1 MQQVGLPL
9 LMELGRVHML
19 RSRISWESGKYSKFE
34 VVASTYIVY
43 INNNRRFFGVL

>member
-1 MQQVGLPL
+1 MGEWQ
-9 LMELGRVHML
+9 
-19 RSRISWESGKYSKFE
+19 YSKFE